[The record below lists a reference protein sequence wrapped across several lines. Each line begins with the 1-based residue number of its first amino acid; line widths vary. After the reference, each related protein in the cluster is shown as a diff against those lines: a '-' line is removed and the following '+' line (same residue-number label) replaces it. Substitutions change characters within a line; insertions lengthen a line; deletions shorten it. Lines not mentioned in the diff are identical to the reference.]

1 MSLRRILLRPRS
13 LGPIVLF
20 AAPLLVAACAATSDN
35 EFDAGSTQGAGPG
48 GATGAGGNILDPDAS
63 TGSSFGD
70 ANCGASTYANA
81 VPASILVVLD
91 RSGSMAGGDGQPDK
105 WGPAVSAMNAMMA
118 GASPDLNVGLLP
130 FPAGN
135 FDDSGLVGCTLNPST
150 PQCAA
155 IFADGGCKDVDA
167 APVVAVGPLTST
179 QAPISSWLAAN
190 GPSGGTPT
198 LYALKTGYTI
208 MRDLPIEGE
217 RYVLL
222 MTDGE
227 PNVHTPAQMLG
238 PLTIPESNIE
248 CGQLPDIEAEALSA
262 SGGSPSVKTFVIGSP
277 GSEPAGQFLSQ
288 VALNGLTPKSPNCN
302 PAAKDCHYQIGQT
315 NYQADLQAALD
326 KITGTISDCIFEI
339 PQGTDMV
346 DPDKVNV
353 VVETSG
359 GTIETYKDPSHQ
371 DGWDYTDSS
380 HTTVQLYGPAC
391 EAYKAE
397 KGSKVSI
404 LLGCETVVK

>member
-13 LGPIVLF
+13 LGSIVLF

-48 GATGAGGNILDPDAS
+48 GATGAGGSILDPDAS

-91 RSGSMAGGDGQPDK
+91 RSGSMAGGDGVPDK

-118 GASPDLNVGLLP
+118 GASPDLGVGLLP

-135 FDDSGLVGCTLNPST
+135 FDSSGLALCLFNPS
-150 PQCAA
+150 PQCDAM
-155 IFADGGCKDVDA
+155 FADGGCEDVDPT
-167 APVVAVGPLTST
+167 PVVAVGPLSTT

-190 GPSGGTPT
+190 GPNGGTPT
-198 LYALKTGYTI
+198 LHALKTAYTI
-208 MRDLPIEGE
+208 MRDLTVEGE
-217 RYVLL
+217 RFVLL

-227 PNVHTPAQMLG
+227 PNVHTPPTG
-238 PLTIPESNIE
+238 PLPESNIE
-248 CGQLPDIEAEALSA
+248 CGQLADIEAEALIA
-262 SGGSPSVKTFVIGSP
+262 SSGSPAVKTFVIGSP
-277 GSEPAGQFLSQ
+277 GSEAAGQFLSQ

-302 PAAKDCHYQIGQT
+302 PAAKDCHYQIGQA

-339 PQGTDMV
+339 PQGTEMV
-346 DPDKVNV
+346 APDKVNV

-359 GTIETYKDPSHQ
+359 GTIQTYKDPAHQ

-404 LLGCETVVK
+404 ILGCETIVK

>member
-1 MSLRRILLRPRS
+1 VS
-13 LGPIVLF
+13 IVLF

-48 GATGAGGNILDPDAS
+48 GATGAGGSILDPDAS

-91 RSGSMAGGDGQPDK
+91 RSGSMSGGDGVPDK

-118 GASPDLNVGLLP
+118 GASPDLGVGLLP

-135 FDDSGLVGCTLNPST
+135 FDSSGLALCLFSPS
-150 PQCAA
+150 PQCDAL
-155 IFADGGCKDVDA
+155 FADGGCMDVDPT
-167 APVVAVGPLTST
+167 PVVAVGPLSTT

-190 GPSGGTPT
+190 GPNGGTPT
-198 LYALKTGYTI
+198 LHALKTAYTI
-208 MRDLPIEGE
+208 MRDLPVDGE
-217 RYVLL
+217 RFVLL

-227 PNVHTPAQMLG
+227 PNVHLQAMG
-238 PLTIPESNIE
+238 PLPESNIE
-248 CGQLPDIEAEALSA
+248 CGQLSNIEAEALNA
-262 SGGSPSVKTFVIGSP
+262 SSGSPSVKTFVIGSP

-288 VALNGLTPKSPNCN
+288 VALNGLTPKSPDCN
-302 PAAKDCHYQIGQT
+302 PAAKDCHYQIGQA
-315 NYQADLQAALD
+315 NYQTDLQAALD

-359 GTIETYKDPSHQ
+359 GTIETYKDPAHQ
-371 DGWDYTDSS
+371 DGWDYTDPS